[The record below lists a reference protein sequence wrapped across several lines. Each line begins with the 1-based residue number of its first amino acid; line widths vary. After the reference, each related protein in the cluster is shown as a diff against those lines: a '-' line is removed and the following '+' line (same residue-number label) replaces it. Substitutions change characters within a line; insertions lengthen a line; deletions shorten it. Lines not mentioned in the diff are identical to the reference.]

1 MFLCQGWESFKTR
14 IMRTEF
20 ALSTGLTESG
30 PICSLRSVFLLHF
43 AATLRGH
50 SGLWETKRNLLGVC
64 VEVPSPRRTVL
75 LDLRALPA
83 RLLVSAQS
91 CNYTLGTERTFCQIK
106 RRRLV
111 PSDHLSLFTLHWETG
126 RTSPSQWRRCHPCM
140 ALASL
145 V

>member
-1 MFLCQGWESFKTR
+1 MRASSVPAGQGLCDLSLRVGVCSSKQLDVQLFVFLCQGWESFKTR

-50 SGLWETKRNLLGVC
+50 SGLWETERNLLGVC

-91 CNYTLGTERTFCQIK
+91 CNYTCGVERTFVADQADK
-106 RRRLV
+106 
-111 PSDHLSLFTLHWETG
+111 TG
-126 RTSPSQWRRCHPCM
+126 TE
-140 ALASL
+140 
-145 V
+145 

>member
-1 MFLCQGWESFKTR
+1 MRASSVPAGQGLCDLSRRVGVCSIKQLDVQLFVFLCQGWGSFKTR
-14 IMRTEF
+14 TMRTEF

-91 CNYTLGTERTFCQIK
+91 CNYTLGMERTFVADQAEK
-106 RRRLV
+106 
-111 PSDHLSLFTLHWETG
+111 TG
-126 RTSPSQWRRCHPCM
+126 TE
-140 ALASL
+140 
-145 V
+145 